1 MIHASRRKI
10 LSLFAA
16 APAALPVAV
25 KEIAAKA
32 GIGSVTDLAP
42 VHAASAMAPDY
53 AVGAG
58 PDGMGWDGNI
68 RWLKHRLSAVNTEHQ
83 RYHRRRRAEEL
94 AHRLNPNLAS
104 LRSVSPAAAYR
115 IEVERR
121 MKDLEEDDR
130 KSANLELLEALR
142 QKAMGN
148 P

>member
-16 APAALPVAV
+16 APAALPVAI
-25 KEIAAKA
+25 KEIAEKA
-32 GIGSVTDLAP
+32 GIGSAASMAP
-42 VHAASAMAPDY
+42 VSAHGAIVADY

-58 PDGMGWDGNI
+58 PAGEGWDGNI
-68 RWLKHRLSAVNTEHQ
+68 RWLKHRLSVVDTEHQ

-104 LRSVSPAAAYR
+104 LRSVSPAVAYR

-121 MKDLEEDDR
+121 VKAMKEEDR
-130 KSANLELLEALR
+130 QSANLELFEALR
-142 QKAMGN
+142 QKALGN
-148 P
+148 T